1 MVIDTSA
8 IISVLLNEVTAPRI
22 TQAIEAGSSR
32 LLSTSNLVEVSI
44 VGGDFAQTD
53 IETVL

>member
-32 LLSTSNLVEVSI
+32 LLSTSHLVEVSI

>member
-22 TQAIEAGSSR
+22 TQAIEAGSPR

-44 VGGDFAQTD
+44 LGGDFAQTD